1 MYKAKQNFAF
11 VGKTYFVGDEVPA
24 HVAATVAPALTE
36 NLRAKKTNVITE
48 EISEG
53 EE

>member
-1 MYKAKQNFAF
+1 MYKSKQNFAAY
-11 VGKTYFVGDEVPA
+11 GNTYFVGDEVPA
-24 HVAATVAPALTE
+24 HVAEAVDAALTE
-36 NLRAKKTNVITE
+36 KPRPKKTTPFID

>member
-1 MYKAKQNFAF
+1 MYTAKQNFAF

-24 HVAATVAPALTE
+24 HVATTVDPALTE
-36 NLRAKKTNVITE
+36 KPRAKKTNVITE